1 MQTEISSIPELL
13 IQHRGNM
20 NSVARL
26 LGCYRHT
33 VKKYAYDES
42 CKYHVVLNG
51 SLMTKTK
58 MKGNQ
63 EGIL

>member
-1 MQTEISSIPELL
+1 
-13 IQHRGNM
+13 M

-63 EGIL
+63 EVIR

>member
-1 MQTEISSIPELL
+1 MQTEITSIPELL
-13 IQHRGNM
+13 VKHYGNM
-20 NSVARL
+20 SSVARL

-33 VKKYAYDES
+33 VKNYAYDNS

-63 EGIL
+63 EGIR